1 MANANNPDYVR
12 QSVIHADRSPTA
24 LGVQHQIGTGVDVQ
38 QVRQIRDEFLDL
50 DYRRKLSTYGYY
62 QARSEVL
69 EEMEYIFREIKTP
82 DMLASG
88 ALQDIMDDF
97 WDGWSELYKD
107 PESLTIRGVVHER
120 AVAFTTTTNH
130 IYTQLD
136 HMQQNLNKEMLN
148 KANEVNKLLADI
160 HKLNQTIKVQE
171 AEGPHIKSN
180 DLRDMREA
188 KLDRLVE
195 LIPIH
200 YYENNYSEIVISLNG
215 RSLVNGDYFNP
226 IEIRMNQ
233 KGHGEIHYSDTG
245 QKKLN

>member
-1 MANANNPDYVR
+1 MSFGGLYISVSGIYANKKALDTVSHNVANANNPDYVR

-188 KLDRLVE
+188 KLDRL
-195 LIPIH
+195 
-200 YYENNYSEIVISLNG
+200 
-215 RSLVNGDYFNP
+215 
-226 IEIRMNQ
+226 
-233 KGHGEIHYSDTG
+233 
-245 QKKLN
+245 